1 MEPSLPEIHSDACS
15 CVLITSSPATSF
27 IKRSSLTL
35 ALEPADRI
43 CRVNASSQKLP
54 SSKWIALVC
63 ATSCNLKVDACYCFP
78 SSLFFEPHTSPISVS
93 AIVYIKMKLI
103 SLTAVAV
110 GVAAAFTPAK
120 QPLQTAP
127 RDAITVRQSQ
137 PAYAAHT
144 IDMPVS
150 KRR

>member
-1 MEPSLPEIHSDACS
+1 
-15 CVLITSSPATSF
+15 
-27 IKRSSLTL
+27 
-35 ALEPADRI
+35 
-43 CRVNASSQKLP
+43 
-54 SSKWIALVC
+54 
-63 ATSCNLKVDACYCFP
+63 
-78 SSLFFEPHTSPISVS
+78 
-93 AIVYIKMKLI
+93 MKLI

-150 KRR
+150 TRR